1 MKWPKR
7 HHIGG
12 ATTRAH
18 GAKDLEVIVMDEDR
32 IIRELHEADNK
43 KVKEFNDLRQAIKEE
58 RWPSGLRHGGQEGH
72 DTSQHIAG
80 ATTGSWEPAAEWL
93 KKQHRRKVNEMEDK
107 YRSDKYSPSGYGT
120 KALEREF
127 MLRQMADA
135 LVSNLDRM
143 PKDQLMR
150 MGSENAYNL
159 ELEALQ
165 RALGDPGGYE
175 LDPSIMNPRP
185 EGFKHL
191 PFRGNLRRR

>member
-18 GAKDLEVIVMDEDR
+18 GAKDLT
-32 IIRELHEADNK
+32 IIDMTEERMIKDLHEAANK
-43 KVKEFNDLRQAIKEE
+43 KDKYFDDLRQAIKEE
-58 RWPSGLRHGGQEGH
+58 RYPSGLPR
-72 DTSQHIAG
+72 QHIAG
-80 ATTGSWEPAAEWL
+80 STTSSWEPAAEWM
-93 KKQHRRKVNEMEDK
+93 KKQHRRKVDKLEDK

-120 KALEREF
+120 EDLKREF

-150 MGSENAYNL
+150 MASEDATNL
-159 ELEALQ
+159 ELEALK

>member
-12 ATTRAH
+12 STTRAH
-18 GAKDLEVIVMDEDR
+18 GAKDLT
-32 IIRELHEADNK
+32 IIDMTEERMIKDLHEAANK
-43 KVKEFNDLRQAIKEE
+43 KDKYFDDLRQAIKEE
-58 RWPSGLRHGGQEGH
+58 RYPSGLPR
-72 DTSQHIAG
+72 QHIAG
-80 ATTGSWEPAAEWL
+80 STTGSWEPAAEWM
-93 KKQHRRKVNEMEDK
+93 KKQHRRKVNKLEDK

-120 KALEREF
+120 KALKREF

-135 LVSNLDRM
+135 LASNLDRM

-150 MGSENAYNL
+150 MASEYATNL

-185 EGFKHL
+185 KGFKHL
-191 PFRGNLRRR
+191 PFRGKVRRR